1 MCNKHFSPPLIVGR
15 SNVALIRTHLKQF
28 WSPDRVT
35 SCWDDSIPPHEM
47 ICYHLMRWF
56 HTTSWD
62 DSIPPHEMICYH
74 LTRWFH
80 TSHLMRW
87 FHTTSW
93 DDSIPP
99 HEMVPH
105 SYPLGVLVG
114 RYWSQPIKLQ
124 WCWASY
130 KLYSF
135 KKKVPCHPLG
145 GKFWMEEIQSNGVAT
160 SGGQGGSAL
169 TVIYRRNR

>member
-1 MCNKHFSPPLIVGR
+1 MLGWFHTAS
-15 SNVALIRTHLKQF
+15 
-28 WSPDRVT
+28 
-35 SCWDDSIPPHEM
+35 WDDLLPPHEM
-47 ICYHLMRWF
+47 IPYHLMRWF

-62 DSIPPHEMICYH
+62 DLLPPHEMIPY
-74 LTRWFH
+74 
-80 TSHLMRW
+80 HLMRW

-135 KKKVPCHPLG
+135 KKKGSLSPPGWKILNG
-145 GKFWMEEIQSNGVAT
+145 GDSKQWCRYFGRARWQCIDSNLPTEPV
-160 SGGQGGSAL
+160 SYHYNNYLL
-169 TVIYRRNR
+169 TNNS